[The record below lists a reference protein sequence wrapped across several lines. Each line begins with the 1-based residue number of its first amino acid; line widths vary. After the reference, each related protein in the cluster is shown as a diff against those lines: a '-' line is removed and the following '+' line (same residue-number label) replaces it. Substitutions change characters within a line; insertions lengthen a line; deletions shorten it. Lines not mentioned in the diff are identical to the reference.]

1 MMKTLNLKMLEVRL
15 NEYLH
20 CIYIQDQLHFLS
32 LLFDRSNFKRFLV
45 VASSYIFTIFCRF
58 VCLSI
63 VPKLTISVVEVS
75 LGYCISLVYTPY
87 TPNLFCEERSYI
99 SIVINKNVTCHM
111 QWVFRYPRIS
121 RNSRLLSKANISRKI
136 RIKHLRNNVYLFQN
150 HPT

>member
-1 MMKTLNLKMLEVRL
+1 MKTLNLKMLEVRL

-63 VPKLTISVVEVS
+63 VPKLTISVAEVS

-87 TPNLFCEERSYI
+87 TPNLFCDKQKCYVSHAVGFPI
-99 SIVINKNVTCHM
+99 SPYFPKFPSSEQSKYFAKNKNKT
-111 QWVFRYPRIS
+111 
-121 RNSRLLSKANISRKI
+121 SKE
-136 RIKHLRNNVYLFQN
+136 
-150 HPT
+150 